1 MQEARRLLV
10 TGLVQGVGFRPAVW
24 HLARELGLT
33 GWVRNGPA
41 GVDIHLEGPATVLDD
56 FATRLPGAAPALA
69 RIDSLKATDAA
80 RQPHRDF
87 RILETAAA
95 DTQESPHSAPVSTAI
110 GPDLGVCP
118 DCLAELFD
126 PAGRRYRYP
135 LLACTRCGPRYTVT
149 RQLPYSRAATSLAP
163 FPLCPACEREYTDPA
178 DRRFHAEATA
188 CPACGPG
195 HRLLDASGQ
204 PLPGD
209 PVAGAL
215 PLLRQG
221 GILAL
226 KGLGGFHLACDARN
240 PAAVAR
246 LRQRK
251 NREAKPFALLAAN
264 LASLAGWASCDAGA
278 AQLLQGPARPIVLLP
293 AHAEPEALFPG
304 VAPGLAHLGVMLPA
318 TPMQWLLFHEAAG
331 RPASSGW
338 TNEAQELLLVMTSA
352 NPGGEPLVTGNTEAL
367 ERLAGIADAYW
378 LHDREIVVRCDD
390 SVVRGESRVESNP
403 QSPLTTHHSPLT
415 TSHSRLRHGRGYT
428 PEAIPLTTDGPD
440 VLALGAWLKN
450 AVCLTRGRQAFLSQ
464 HIGSLD
470 NAATYTFLEETVFH
484 LLATLEVRPAAV
496 AHDLHPDFPSTRLAL
511 ELAERLGVPAFGIA
525 HHHAHIAAVCCEH
538 GVTGPVLGLALDGVG
553 LGPDGGLW
561 GGELLRV
568 QGSDCQR
575 LGHLEP
581 LALPGGDKAAREP
594 WRLAVALLH
603 RAGAADQ
610 VPGWLA
616 RRFPGRD
623 LGPLLAMLDKGVNC
637 PPTSSLGRLFDAA
650 AALLGLRDVNGY
662 EAQAAME
669 LEALAWRHGPVSPDE
684 QAFLI
689 QDGRLDLTPLLLG
702 LADEAEPAR
711 GAARFHA
718 TLALALAEWTTRAAT
733 RTGLD
738 TLALGGGCL
747 QNGLLARQLG
757 EHLAR
762 RGLKP
767 LLPHRA
773 PAGDGG
779 LALGQAWIA
788 RQLHKMETPSCA

>member
-24 HLARELGLT
+24 HLARDLGLT
-33 GWVRNGPA
+33 GWVSNGPA
-41 GVDIHLEGPATVLDD
+41 GVDIHLEGPAAALDD
-56 FATRLPGAAPALA
+56 FAARLPGAAPALA
-69 RIDSLKATDAA
+69 RIESLTATTAA
-80 RQPHRDF
+80 LEQHRDF
-87 RILETAAA
+87 RILETAATGA
-95 DTQESPHSAPVSTAI
+95 SPDSAPVSTAI

-149 RQLPYSRAATSLAP
+149 RHLPYRRAATSLAP
-163 FPLCPACEREYTDPA
+163 FPLCPACDREYTDPA

-188 CPACGPG
+188 CPVCGPG
-195 HRLLDASGQ
+195 HRLLDADGQ
-204 PLPGD
+204 PRPGD

-215 PLLRQG
+215 ALLRQG

-240 PAAVAR
+240 PVAVAR
-246 LRQRK
+246 LRERK
-251 NREAKPFALLAAN
+251 NREAKPFALLTAN
-264 LASLAGWASCDAGA
+264 LASLAGWAGCDESA
-278 AQLLQGPARPIVLLP
+278 ARLLQSPARPIVLLP
-293 AHAEPEALFPG
+293 AQAEPETLFPG

-331 RPASSGW
+331 RPAGSGW
-338 TNEAQELLLVMTSA
+338 TAEPQELLLVMTSA
-352 NPGGEPLVTGNTEAL
+352 NPGGEPLVTGNAEAL
-367 ERLAGIADAYW
+367 QRLAGIADAYW
-378 LHDREIVVRCDD
+378 LHDRDIVVRCDD
-390 SVVRGESRVESNP
+390 S
-403 QSPLTTHHSPLT
+403 LIAA
-415 TSHSRLRHGRGYT
+415 HGPFIRRARGYT
-428 PEAIPLTTDGPD
+428 PEAIPLAGDGPD
-440 VLALGAWLKN
+440 VLALGAYLKN

-470 NAATYTFLEETVFH
+470 NAATYAFLEETVTH
-484 LLATLEVRPAAV
+484 LLATLEVQPAAI

-511 ELAERLGVPAFGIA
+511 ELAERLDVPTFGIA

-568 QGSDCQR
+568 HGTDCQR
-575 LGHLEP
+575 LGRLQA

-603 RAGAADQ
+603 RAGAADR

-623 LGPLLAMLDKGVNC
+623 LGPLLPMLDKGINC

-662 EAQAAME
+662 EAHAAME
-669 LEALAWRHGPVSPDE
+669 LEALAWRHGPLAPLDDG
-684 QAFLI
+684 FLI
-689 QDGRLDLTPLLLG
+689 LDGRLDLTPLLLS
-702 LADEAEPAR
+702 LADEADPAR

-718 TLALALAEWTTRAAT
+718 TLALALAEWAARAAAT
-733 RTGLD
+733 TGLD

-757 EHLAR
+757 EQLAR
-762 RGLKP
+762 RCLKA
-767 LLPHRA
+767 LLPRRA

-788 RQLHKMETPSCA
+788 RQLHEMEILSCA

>member
-1 MQEARRLLV
+1 MQEARRFLV

-24 HLARELGLT
+24 HLARDLGLT
-33 GWVRNGPA
+33 GWVSNGPA

-56 FATRLPGAAPALA
+56 FAARLPGAAPALA
-69 RIDSLKATDAA
+69 RIESLSATAA
-80 RQPHRDF
+80 ALALHRDF
-87 RILETAAA
+87 RILETAATGA
-95 DTQESPHSAPVSTAI
+95 SPGSTPVRTAI
-110 GPDLGVCP
+110 GPDLGICP
-118 DCLAELFD
+118 DCLTELFD
-126 PAGRRYRYP
+126 PASLRYRYP

-149 RQLPYSRAATSLAP
+149 RQLPYHRAATSLAP

-188 CPACGPG
+188 CPVCGPG
-195 HRLLDASGQ
+195 HRLLDADGQ
-204 PLPGD
+204 PRPGD

-215 PLLRQG
+215 TLLRQG

-264 LASLAGWASCDAGA
+264 LASLAGWADCDEQA
-278 AQLLQGPARPIVLLP
+278 ARLLQSPARPIVLLP
-293 AHAEPEALFPG
+293 AQGEPEALFPG

-331 RPASSGW
+331 RPAGSGW
-338 TNEAQELLLVMTSA
+338 TSAPQELLLVMTSA

-378 LHDREIVVRCDD
+378 LHDRDIVVRSDD
-390 SVVRGESRVESNP
+390 S
-403 QSPLTTHHSPLT
+403 LIAA
-415 TSHSRLRHGRGYT
+415 HGPFIRRARGYT
-428 PEAIPLTTDGPD
+428 PEAIPLTGDGPD

-464 HIGSLD
+464 HVGSLD
-470 NAATYTFLEETVFH
+470 NAATYAFLEETVAH
-484 LLATLEVRPAAV
+484 LLATLEVRPAAI

-511 ELAERLGVPAFGIA
+511 ELAERLGVPACGIA

-568 QGSDCQR
+568 HGSDCQR
-575 LGHLEP
+575 LGHLLP

-603 RAGAADQ
+603 RAGAADR

-623 LGPLLAMLDKGVNC
+623 LGPLLPMLDRGLNC
-637 PPTSSLGRLFDAA
+637 PPTSSLGRVFDAA

-669 LEALAWRHGPVSPDE
+669 LEALAWRHGPATPD
-684 QAFLI
+684 ANGFSI
-689 QDGRLDLTPLLLG
+689 QEGRLDLTPLLLD
-702 LADEAEPAR
+702 LAEEADPAR

-718 TLALALAEWTTRAAT
+718 TLALALAEWAAQAAA

-747 QNGLLARQLG
+747 QNGRLTRQLG

-762 RGLKP
+762 HGLKA
-767 LLPHRA
+767 LLPRRA

-788 RQLHKMETPSCA
+788 RLMYPKPHTMETPSCA

>member
-1 MQEARRLLV
+1 MQEARRFLV

-87 RILETAAA
+87 RILDTAAA
-95 DTQESPHSAPVSTAI
+95 STGENPGRHPVSTAI

-126 PAGRRYRYP
+126 PASRRYRYP
-135 LLACTRCGPRYTVT
+135 LLACTHCGPRYTVT

-163 FPLCPACEREYTDPA
+163 FPLCPACSAEYGNPA
-178 DRRFHAEATA
+178 DRRFHAETMA
-188 CPACGPG
+188 CPDCGPA

-215 PLLRQG
+215 ALLRQG

-293 AHAEPEALFPG
+293 IQTKSETLFPG

-338 TNEAQELLLVMTSA
+338 TSEPQELLLVMTSA
-352 NPGGEPLVTGNTEAL
+352 NPGGEPLVTGNTEAQ

-378 LHDREIVVRCDD
+378 LHDRDIVVRCDD

-403 QSPLTTHHSPLT
+403 QSPLTTHHSPLS

-450 AVCLTRGRQAFLSQ
+450 AICLTRGRQAFLSQ

-470 NAATYTFLEETVFH
+470 NAATYAFLEETVAH

-511 ELAERLGVPAFGIA
+511 ELAERLEVPACGIA

-575 LGHLEP
+575 LGHLAH

-603 RAGAADQ
+603 RAGAADR

-623 LGPLLAMLDKGVNC
+623 LGPLLAMLDKGINC

-650 AALLGLRDVNGY
+650 AALLGLRAENCY

-669 LEALAWRHGPVSPDE
+669 LEALAWRHGPAAPD
-684 QAFLI
+684 ANGFLI
-689 QDGRLDLTPLLLG
+689 QEGRLDLTPLLLG
-702 LADEAEPAR
+702 LAEEADPAR
-711 GAARFHA
+711 GAARFH
-718 TLALALAEWTTRAAT
+718 TTLVLALSEWAAWAAAKS
-733 RTGLD
+733 GLESI
-738 TLALGGGCL
+738 ALGGGCL
-747 QNGLLARQLG
+747 QNGLLATGLEQSLRQ
-757 EHLAR
+757 
-762 RGLKP
+762 RGLHP
-767 LLPHRA
+767 LLPRQA

-788 RQLHKMETPSCA
+788 RQLHMETP